1 MAFRVDRCLG
11 SSTLALAL
19 LLAGTARGA
28 DEESG
33 VWWENS
39 FQMEMQG
46 MAMPAQTSK
55 SCLPKS
61 GPKEP
66 PRSGDDSDCTYSDV
80 KHEGAKTSWKVVC
93 TGKNPMTGEGE
104 MTGTKEAYSGKMT
117 MHMGEGRKGGDVVM
131 VINGKRLGGDCDAN
145 ATKKQVAA
153 FKKQSDDAQAK
164 GKKTMDE
171 ACVKGAA
178 DVALA
183 MFSGPGNM
191 CSKSTDA
198 RAKLKEVLGTLRG
211 YSLYQQQVK
220 GDASLSKV
228 YQEIMGS
235 DPEAD
240 KANFCK
246 KSAAQSSCE
255 KTPAGAISWMQKNCP
270 TEMRGIARTC
280 CPGRDFSGV
289 DELWNG
295 ICTDYAKDVLGKGG
309 LKDEKP
315 VKVKEEEPKSG
326 KDQAVDKAKGMLKGL
341 FGK

>member
-1 MAFRVDRCLG
+1 MVIRFDRWLG
-11 SSTLALAL
+11 LGTLALSC
-19 LLAGTARGA
+19 LAAAPARA
-28 DEESG
+28 SDQDSG

-39 FQMEMQG
+39 VQMQMQG
-46 MAMPAQTSK
+46 MSMPATTTKQ
-55 SCLPKS
+55 CMPKS
-61 GPKEP
+61 GPTEP
-66 PRSGDDSDCTYSDV
+66 PRSGDDQNCKMTDV
-80 KHEGAKTSWKVVC
+80 KNVGPKMTWKVEC
-93 TGKNPMTGEGE
+93 TGKHPMTGDGE
-104 MTGTKEAYSGKMT
+104 MTRTKDGYTGKMNVHSAQGDMTMAMSGKL
-117 MHMGEGRKGGDVVM
+117 
-131 VINGKRLGGDCDAN
+131 LGGDCDAN

-153 FKKQSDDAQAK
+153 LKKQSDDAQAQ

-211 YSLYQQQVK
+211 YALYQQQVK
-220 GDASLSKV
+220 GDASLSTV

-240 KANFCK
+240 KASLCK

-255 KTPAGAISWMQKNCP
+255 KTPAGVISWMQANCP
-270 TEMRGIARTC
+270 TELRGISRTC

-289 DELWNG
+289 DEQWNR
-295 ICTDYAKDVLGKGG
+295 ICTGYAKDVLGKGG

-315 VKVKEEEPKSG
+315 VKVKEEEPKSE